1 MNSPI
6 GAILIM
12 KRGISGMAKKFTL
25 GKNERLKSRKSIDFL
40 FSEGKRISVPPFRL
54 HYRIQPA
61 KENLSTSLLPL
72 QIKMGVGVS
81 VKHFKKAVDRNRVK
95 RLVRETYRLQK
106 PVLSAKPRNGE
117 LDIFIIYNDREL
129 PEYQDLY
136 EKMGLLLKK
145 LELSLP

>member
-1 MNSPI
+1 
-6 GAILIM
+6 M
-12 KRGISGMAKKFTL
+12 KLLYVISVAV
-25 GKNERLKSRKSIDFL
+25 FL
-40 FSEGKRISVPPFRL
+40 FASAFILFGDDQNIFFRHL
-54 HYRIQPA
+54 PA
-61 KENLSTSLLPL
+61 NEDP
-72 QIKMGVGVS
+72 